1 MTMPALFARWLP
13 VLLACCC
20 AVLPAAAAD
29 GWTLQQDQTIEGDLE
44 LGGGTLDLNGHV
56 LIVAGR
62 LIQSAGLLRVN
73 GGSLTVG
80 GDYRIETPCTTNAA
94 GYCASDGVL
103 EMSNGGDRVEVKGNF
118 VVASRQPSV
127 LSAGV
132 LDIKRNFVQLYP
144 GSEGS
149 EANFAASGSHL
160 TRLSGSEPQT
170 VFFARPGADAAH
182 FASLTL
188 RNSSAVG
195 VSFLGPVVATI
206 AFVSNDVPFTLA
218 NPAQSSLPGLATGSG
233 PTLAIVGPV
242 DVLSGGRIGLAA
254 AVITAGGTPIEVVPA
269 WSVLPSDAA
278 SISADGVLDAAQ
290 VAADTRVAVSARYEF
305 RGEALTAT
313 RIVTIVVA
321 APAPSLPV
329 SLSLVGPAV
338 MQGGAR
344 LNLMAQAIFE
354 DGATRAVTP
363 AWSSSNPT
371 AALVGSGG
379 VIFAGHVASA
389 TPVTVTARYEENGV
403 TVAATLD
410 VTIQPSEATLAELT
424 VTGPENLQ
432 SGGRAQLFASAT
444 YSDDSRRPL
453 IPRQWSVSDPALA
466 TVDARGFIKVGAVT
480 QDTPLTVT
488 ATHSEGGITVTATHE
503 IMIRA
508 TGAALG
514 RLTIVGARGVIAA
527 GETLQL
533 YAEGRY
539 ADDSR
544 RSATVTWSV
553 SRPEI
558 ASITAAGVL
567 SVGSVAQDTP
577 LLIAATLTE
586 GTVTRRAE
594 FQTLVRATVASRPL
608 LAEVEATGE
617 TDSYS
622 LSLWFNTDAGAE
634 TERTTRSATTYN
646 LYVAALVPS
655 GPLAASPT
663 YFVLN
668 RAGTWETLAWPL
680 AEYLSGVEEGSW
692 ELVELIE
699 SFDASLI
706 SGTQIYVGYGTSG
719 DEMLAAGRYQ
729 LAYQIP

>member
-1 MTMPALFARWLP
+1 
-13 VLLACCC
+13 
-20 AVLPAAAAD
+20 
-29 GWTLQQDQTIEGDLE
+29 
-44 LGGGTLDLNGHV
+44 
-56 LIVAGR
+56 
-62 LIQSAGLLRVN
+62 
-73 GGSLTVG
+73 
-80 GDYRIETPCTTNAA
+80 
-94 GYCASDGVL
+94 
-103 EMSNGGDRVEVKGNF
+103 
-118 VVASRQPSV
+118 
-127 LSAGV
+127 
-132 LDIKRNFVQLYP
+132 
-144 GSEGS
+144 
-149 EANFAASGSHL
+149 
-160 TRLSGSEPQT
+160 
-170 VFFARPGADAAH
+170 
-182 FASLTL
+182 
-188 RNSSAVG
+188 
-195 VSFLGPVVATI
+195 
-206 AFVSNDVPFTLA
+206 
-218 NPAQSSLPGLATGSG
+218 
-233 PTLAIVGPV
+233 
-242 DVLSGGRIGLAA
+242 
-254 AVITAGGTPIEVVPA
+254 
-269 WSVLPSDAA
+269 
-278 SISADGVLDAAQ
+278 
-290 VAADTRVAVSARYEF
+290 
-305 RGEALTAT
+305 
-313 RIVTIVVA
+313 
-321 APAPSLPV
+321 
-329 SLSLVGPAV
+329 
-338 MQGGAR
+338 
-344 LNLMAQAIFE
+344 
-354 DGATRAVTP
+354 
-363 AWSSSNPT
+363 
-371 AALVGSGG
+371 
-379 VIFAGHVASA
+379 
-389 TPVTVTARYEENGV
+389 
-403 TVAATLD
+403 
-410 VTIQPSEATLAELT
+410 
-424 VTGPENLQ
+424 
-432 SGGRAQLFASAT
+432 
-444 YSDDSRRPL
+444 
-453 IPRQWSVSDPALA
+453 
-466 TVDARGFIKVGAVT
+466 
-480 QDTPLTVT
+480 
-488 ATHSEGGITVTATHE
+488 
-503 IMIRA
+503 MIRA

-646 LYVAALVPS
+646 LYVAALVPA
-655 GPLAASPT
+655 GALVASPT